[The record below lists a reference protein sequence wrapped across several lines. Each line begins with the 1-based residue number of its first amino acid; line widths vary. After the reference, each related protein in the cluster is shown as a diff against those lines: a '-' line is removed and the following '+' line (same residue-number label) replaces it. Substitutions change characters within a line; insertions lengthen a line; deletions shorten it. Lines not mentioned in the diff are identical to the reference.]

1 MGRSKPE
8 RSIPDSRPWRFV
20 NPSAARS
27 LDVVAS
33 TFALAVLA
41 GCASSQFASVI
52 DPKYGVATSARVV
65 EPGQPIPKGGGVYR
79 IGSPY
84 TVAGRT
90 YVPEENTH
98 YQAEGMASWYGEDF
112 HGRLTANGEV
122 YDMNGISAAHP
133 TLPLPCYVR
142 VTNLANHRSLI
153 VRVNDRGPYA
163 GNREIDVSGKAAEL
177 LGFRSHGLARVRVE
191 YVARAPLDGSDD
203 NRLMATLR
211 EGTPAPPPSAVMI
224 ASAKPFMP
232 AFDEQS
238 PVLRGSVPVPTQ
250 RPYDL
255 EDATSDRLTSGIADG
270 ALGSRASAQPMWNDP
285 FARHDTAPVSAL
297 TPASYDTSTGISSGR
312 GLY

>member
-1 MGRSKPE
+1 MRRRANAAVDHLAALRRLAPAGVCAAMCLLLADCS
-8 RSIPDSRPWRFV
+8 SSRYEPQYGV
-20 NPSAARS
+20 E
-27 LDVVAS
+27 
-33 TFALAVLA
+33 
-41 GCASSQFASVI
+41 SSPRVI
-52 DPKYGVATSARVV
+52 DQG
-65 EPGQPIPKGGGVYR
+65 EPVPKGGGSYR
-79 IGSPY
+79 VGSPY
-84 TVAGRT
+84 VVGGRM
-90 YVPEENTH
+90 YVPQYEPH
-98 YQAEGMASWYGEDF
+98 YRAVGLASWYGEDF

-191 YVARAPLDGSDD
+191 YVARAPLEGSDD
-203 NRLMATLR
+203 SRLVATLR
-211 EGTPAPPPSAVMI
+211 EGTPAPPPSAVMV
-224 ASAKPFMP
+224 ASAKPFVP

-255 EDATSDRLTSGIADG
+255 EDATSDRLASGIADG
-270 ALGSRASAQPMWNDP
+270 ALGSRASAQPMWNEP
-285 FARHDTAPVSAL
+285 FVRHDAAPVSAL